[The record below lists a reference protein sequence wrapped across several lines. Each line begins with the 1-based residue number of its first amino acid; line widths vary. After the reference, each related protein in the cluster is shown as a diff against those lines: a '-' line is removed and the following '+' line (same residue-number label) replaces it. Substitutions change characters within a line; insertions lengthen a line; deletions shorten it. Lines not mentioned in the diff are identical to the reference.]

1 MFKGTVVNPTCQS
14 TNGGSLAITPITVP
28 LKERFFLNL
37 FLRVKESGGKI
48 TFERYNT
55 QTKFILEKN
64 KQITYINK
72 N

>member
-1 MFKGTVVNPTCQS
+1 MN
-14 TNGGSLAITPITVP
+14 P